1 MVTAGKSSSFT
12 GFEIVFRLVMV
23 RSSYRSMMMMMMMM
37 MMMNNNVLTIP
48 KTKTTCQLVKI
59 FLAKLAEPARARITR
74 MNQMSR
80 VRKDLLSKY

>member
-1 MVTAGKSSSFT
+1 MVTAGKSSSFI

-23 RSSYRSMMMMMMMM
+23 RSSYRSMMMMMMM
-37 MMMNNNVLTIP
+37 NNNVLP

>member
-23 RSSYRSMMMMMMMM
+23 RSSYRSMMMMTI
-37 MMMNNNVLTIP
+37 MNNNVLTIS
-48 KTKTTCQLVKI
+48 KTKRTCQLVKI
-59 FLAKLAEPARARITR
+59 FLAKLAEPVRARITR

>member
-23 RSSYRSMMMMMMMM
+23 RSSYRFVMMMTMMM
-37 MMMNNNVLTIP
+37 MMMNNNLLTIS

-59 FLAKLAEPARARITR
+59 FLAKLAEPVRARITR
-74 MNQMSR
+74 MNQVIR
-80 VRKDLLSKY
+80 VRNDLLSKY

>member
-23 RSSYRSMMMMMMMM
+23 RSSYRSMMMMMMM
-37 MMMNNNVLTIP
+37 NNNVLTIG
-48 KTKTTCQLVKI
+48 KTKRTCQLVKI
-59 FLAKLAEPARARITR
+59 FLAKLAEPVRARITR

>member
-23 RSSYRSMMMMMMMM
+23 RSSYRSMMMMMMK
-37 MMMNNNVLTIP
+37 NNVLTIP

-59 FLAKLAEPARARITR
+59 FLAKFAEPARARITR

-80 VRKDLLSKY
+80 VRNDLLSKY

>member
-37 MMMNNNVLTIP
+37 NNNVLTIS
-48 KTKTTCQLVKI
+48 KTKRTCQLVKI

>member
-23 RSSYRSMMMMMMMM
+23 RSSYRSMMMI
-37 MMMNNNVLTIP
+37 MNNNVLTIP

-59 FLAKLAEPARARITR
+59 FLAKFAEPARARITR

-80 VRKDLLSKY
+80 VRNDLLSKY